1 MQAIAD
7 VHVFSSNG
15 RRAVHKPLLILLALA
30 NIEGG
35 GAGIVSF
42 ADIEARLEE
51 LIAEFGNTSSAV
63 HRPRAHYPFWY
74 LRNDGFWF
82 VEEETKFAPRKG
94 KGAWGEP
101 SVVALR
107 DAPARAGFLPDVAAL
122 LAQDREL
129 RRRAVVTVLE
139 ESFPETRRQ
148 DVVDAVG
155 LTIRDAVLTVRD
167 PKFRQE
173 VLREYGYR
181 CAVCGFDGRI
191 HTSSIG
197 LEAAHIKMLS
207 FGGPNDITNGLALC
221 SLHHKLFDAGAI
233 TIEPSNYALSVSA
246 RFAGL
251 SLGVQAVIE
260 AADRAIPHLP
270 IRDSCRPAV
279 ANLAWHRSQVFV
291 D

>member
-1 MQAIAD
+1 MGT
-7 VHVFSSNG
+7 VF
-15 RRAVHKPLLILLALA
+15 
-30 NIEGG
+30 EG
-35 GAGIVSF
+35 
-42 ADIEARLEE
+42 L
-51 LIAEFGNTSSAV
+51 
-63 HRPRAHYPFWY
+63 
-74 LRNDGFWF
+74 
-82 VEEETKFAPRKG
+82 
-94 KGAWGEP
+94 
-101 SVVALR
+101 
-107 DAPARAGFLPDVAAL
+107 FL
-122 LAQDREL
+122 
-129 RRRAVVTVLE
+129 
-139 ESFPETRRQ
+139 ETRGK

-155 LTIRDAVLTVRD
+155 LTVQDAVLAVRD
-167 PKFRQE
+167 PKFRQD

-207 FGGPNDITNGLALC
+207 FGGPNDVANGLAIC

-233 TIEPSNYALSVSA
+233 TIEPLTYALRVSV

-260 AADRAIPHLP
+260 AADRTIPYLP
-270 IRDSCRPAV
+270 IRESCRPAV